1 MDSIKKTQ
9 TEGNLEIKILGTQT
23 EILEVSLTNR
33 IQEMEEKFLGM
44 EDTIEKQIP
53 CAMKTLNKNNSD
65 TKHPGSFEH

>member
-44 EDTIEKQIP
+44 EDTIEK
-53 CAMKTLNKNNSD
+53 
-65 TKHPGSFEH
+65 